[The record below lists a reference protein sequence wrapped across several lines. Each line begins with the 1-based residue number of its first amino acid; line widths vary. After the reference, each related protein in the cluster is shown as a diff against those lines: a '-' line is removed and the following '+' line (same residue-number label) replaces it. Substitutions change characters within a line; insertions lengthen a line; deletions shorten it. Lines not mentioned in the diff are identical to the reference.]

1 MQLGAPFGGLIPGA
15 RGAVLAA
22 LLRTG
27 VPLTGRRLHSL
38 VRDDFSL
45 WSVQQ
50 ALIELADLGIVEVH
64 QVGRANTY
72 QVNEDHYAIRPLRM
86 LVDPLAALREVIADS
101 VGSSAS
107 AVILFGSA
115 ARGEADAG
123 SDIDLAVLAP
133 DGWSGR
139 SALEDTVR
147 TRLGSD
153 CDVLVFTPDE
163 FTRLAASG
171 DEPVIAAI
179 LADGVALV
187 GSIPQHAL
195 GVA

>member
-1 MQLGAPFGGLIPGA
+1 MQFDAPFGGLIRGA

-27 VPLTGRRLHSL
+27 AALTGRRLHSL

-50 ALIELADLGIVEVH
+50 ALIELASLGLVDVR
-64 QVGRANTY
+64 QVGRANIY
-72 QVNEDHYAIRPLRM
+72 QINEHHYAIRPLRI
-86 LVDPLAALREVIADS
+86 LVDPVAALREVVTDS
-101 VGSSAS
+101 VGATTD
-107 AVILFGSA
+107 AVILFGSV
-115 ARGEADAG
+115 ARGETDAA

-133 DGWSGR
+133 DGWGGR
-139 SALEDTVR
+139 SALEDAVR
-147 TRLGSD
+147 ARLGND
-153 CDVLVFTPDE
+153 CDVLVLTRDA

-171 DEPVIAAI
+171 QEPVVAAIAAE
-179 LADGVALV
+179 GVALV
-187 GSIPQHAL
+187 GSIPQHTV